1 MTYSQRLAHGY
12 SSDIIYLEHQIAI
25 AEEELAKAEEK
36 RRAYE
41 SDLDQLRTSPGYH
54 STSATNVSNEQ
65 KWVDELNKLQSMI
78 KDIRTRLKDLQE
90 DLGELED

>member
-1 MTYSQRLAHGY
+1 MTYSQRLSHGY

-25 AEEELAKAEEK
+25 AEEELAKAEEE

-41 SDLDQLRTSPGYH
+41 SDLNKLRTSPAYH
-54 STSATNVSNEQ
+54 LTSTTNVSNEQ
-65 KWVDELNKLQSMI
+65 QWVDELNRLQRMI
-78 KDIRTRLKDLQE
+78 KDIRTRLKNLQE